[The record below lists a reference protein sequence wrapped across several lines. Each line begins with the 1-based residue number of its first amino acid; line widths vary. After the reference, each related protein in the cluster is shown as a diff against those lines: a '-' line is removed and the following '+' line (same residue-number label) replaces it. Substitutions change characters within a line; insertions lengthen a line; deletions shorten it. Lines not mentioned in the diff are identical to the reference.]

1 MRAAGRAGKKKR
13 FKKPS
18 MRAGRAVDSD
28 EAANALSLL
37 EDIDMSCLHRSLHV
51 QEMLGDMEVRA
62 PAPLPH
68 ACTPHHGWACV
79 LLRRRWCSRTWSRRC
94 CLPPRLCPHN
104 TFMHPPPLP

>member
-1 MRAAGRAGKKKR
+1 MCECDAGLDGAFDACVLVWGAGSKKR

-51 QEMLGDMEVRA
+51 QDMLGDMEVRTKPLTRPVLHGGRGLRAHA
-62 PAPLPH
+62 PTAAAQPGNP
-68 ACTPHHGWACV
+68 
-79 LLRRRWCSRTWSRRC
+79 
-94 CLPPRLCPHN
+94 
-104 TFMHPPPLP
+104 